1 MPETNGNGSKE
12 PVLRQWMTRITCG
25 LTLVTLAIIGYWA
38 SSFDAI
44 QRSNVERIV
53 RLEEA
58 RVSTKEVLVEIKA
71 SQADMQRT
79 LNRIALNSG
88 LREEK

>member
-1 MPETNGNGSKE
+1 
-12 PVLRQWMTRITCG
+12 MTRITCG